1 MSTPDQSVTQ
11 NDRYP
16 QLQAYP
22 EKERGLKITIWVVSA
37 VVLLLVGVMRQYK
50 LPVPEGWDVGFLPA
64 VNATLNALTAVALVF
79 SLYFIK
85 QGKVVAHRNANGI
98 ALLLSVLFLLCY
110 VAYHF
115 TTPEVKYGDVDHD
128 GIVSAAEAAAV
139 AGQRTIYLVILFSHI
154 ALAAI
159 LLPFILLTT
168 LRALVGKYT
177 LHRKMAR
184 IVWPLWLYVAV
195 TGPVVFLMLRKYYV

>member
-1 MSTPDQSVTQ
+1 MENKV
-11 NDRYP
+11 YP
-16 QLQAYP
+16 QLATFP
-22 EKERGLKITIWVVSA
+22 EKEKGLKILIWVVSA

-50 LPVPEGWDVGFLPA
+50 LPVPEGWNVNFLPA
-64 VNATLNALTAVALVF
+64 VNATLNGLTALALLC

-85 QGKVVAHRNANGI
+85 TKNVVAHRNANGV
-98 ALLLSVLFLLCY
+98 ALGLSVLFLLCY
-110 VAYHF
+110 VVYHF

-128 GIVSAAEAAAV
+128 GILSAAETAAV
-139 AGQRTIYLVILFSHI
+139 AGIRPLYLVVLLTHI
-154 ALAAI
+154 TLAGI

-184 IVWPLWLYVAV
+184 YVWPLWLYVAI
-195 TGPVVFLMLRKYYV
+195 TGPVVYLMLRNYYP